1 MKNCKKMFS
10 VCSQVKMGVQAIFG
24 PSDHSLG
31 AHIHSICDALDIPHL
46 ESRLDLDTGI
56 KEFSINLYP
65 AQTLLNNAF
74 IDTMKFLNWTKVAII
89 YEQNYG
95 KSLDYLVEFFKISIL
110 SSGQIKLRELMRT
123 PDLEV
128 IVRQADPQTYSSVLN
143 EIKNKEIYNLIVDTN
158 PEHINELL
166 RGVSFVI

>member
-1 MKNCKKMFS
+1 
-10 VCSQVKMGVQAIFG
+10 
-24 PSDHSLG
+24 
-31 AHIHSICDALDIPHL
+31 
-46 ESRLDLDTGI
+46 
-56 KEFSINLYP
+56 
-65 AQTLLNNAF
+65 
-74 IDTMKFLNWTKVAII
+74 
-89 YEQNYG
+89 
-95 KSLDYLVEFFKISIL
+95 
-110 SSGQIKLRELMRT
+110 MRT